1 MLADVVAKR
10 TRCDGPTI
18 IEGGGGL
25 VPSIKSEEDMSPPL
39 RMGTAKVERPRLV
52 EQGVLERT
60 GGKRLTVDR
69 DAVKEALD
77 ILDRAVGRGQ

>member
-1 MLADVVAKR
+1 
-10 TRCDGPTI
+10 
-18 IEGGGGL
+18 
-25 VPSIKSEEDMSPPL
+25 MSPPL